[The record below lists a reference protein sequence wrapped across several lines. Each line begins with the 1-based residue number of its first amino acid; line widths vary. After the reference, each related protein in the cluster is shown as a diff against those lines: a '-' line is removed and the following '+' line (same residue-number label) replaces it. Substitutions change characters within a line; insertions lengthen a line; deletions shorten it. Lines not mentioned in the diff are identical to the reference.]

1 MLLKKKNRFRPL
13 YKQFIKLR
21 ENVQNRSKILEFKK
35 KKWERFQLAYEKKLN
50 FRYKLKD
57 QNQHLVSR
65 DPIYQRSYQKNYRNN
80 LQINQKFKLF
90 YGGMLQ
96 KFFKKVIK
104 ITLTKKCKQ
113 TNKLFLNFFENRLDI
128 ALFRSKFSPS
138 VRNARQLILHNK
150 ILVNNKS
157 VRIKSYLLKSGDLI
171 TINSKYNRLIRAN
184 IERSTKWPLPPSHF
198 CINYRTLQIVF
209 KSFDTTNFSRHFFS
223 HLNLE
228 QILTKY

>member
-1 MLLKKKNRFRPL
+1 MLLKKKNRFKPL

-21 ENVQNRSKILEFKK
+21 ENVQNRSKILQFKK
-35 KKWERFQLAYEKKLN
+35 KKWEKLQTFYKKKLR

-57 QNQHLVSR
+57 QNRYLVSR

-80 LQINQKFKLF
+80 LQTNQRFKLF
-90 YGGMLQ
+90 YGGML
-96 KFFKKVIK
+96 KKSFKKLIK
-104 ITLTKKCKQ
+104 TALTKKCKQ

-157 VRIKSYLLKSGDLI
+157 IKTKSYLLKCGDLI
-171 TINSKYNRLIRAN
+171 TIHSKYTKLIRTN
-184 IERSTKWPLPPSHF
+184 IERSAKWPLPPDHF
-198 CINYRTLQIVF
+198 CINYKTLQIVF
-209 KSFDTTNFSRHFFS
+209 KSFDTANFLKHFFY

-228 QILTKY
+228 KILTKY